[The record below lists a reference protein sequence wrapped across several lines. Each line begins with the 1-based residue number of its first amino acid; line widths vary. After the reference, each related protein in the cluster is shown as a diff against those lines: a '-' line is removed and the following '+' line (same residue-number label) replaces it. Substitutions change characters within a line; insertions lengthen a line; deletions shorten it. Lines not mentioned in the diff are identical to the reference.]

1 MLICA
6 FVLAYAKSWFSHDA
20 AHLTLS
26 SSRYAAPDQTSGMSV
41 VEVNMVSGWIADVSS
56 LQSLINSSDVQL
68 KRYEMNWKQPDH
80 VNFYFD
86 QVITV

>member
-1 MLICA
+1 MPL
-6 FVLAYAKSWFSHDA
+6 FFPYAKNRFSLGV
-20 AHLTLS
+20 AHLTLA
-26 SSRYAAPDQTSGMSV
+26 SSRYAGPDQTSGMSV

-80 VNFYFD
+80 VIFYFD
-86 QVITV
+86 QVIAV